1 LSTDGDQVSGCAN
14 SIREIHGHTWSVAS
28 QSWFLVHPEPFNGDR
43 HDARVVLK
51 LKNR

>member
-1 LSTDGDQVSGCAN
+1 MEIRSPDVQTRFVRSTGT
-14 SIREIHGHTWSVAS
+14 HGLLRADLGS
-28 QSWFLVHPEPFNGDR
+28 LVHPEPFNGDR